1 MTIRM
6 TDRSVVYEV
15 DGPVAMITLNR
26 PEKVN
31 AINAAM
37 IAELSTALDRADC
50 DRTIGAVLLAGAGRG
65 FCSGQDL
72 SERYAAA
79 GSAPPDLGESLGTRY
94 NPLIRQIRACP
105 LPVVAAV
112 HGVAAGAGANLA
124 LACDVVVAGETT
136 RIVEAFSRVGLVPDC
151 GGSWLLERNVGRAR
165 ALGLAL
171 LAAPISGQT
180 AAGWGLVWSVVPEDE
195 VLEAAREVAHRLAG
209 GRRLEV

>member
-1 MTIRM
+1 MAIRM
-6 TDRSVVYEV
+6 TDRPVVYAV
-15 DGPVAMITLNR
+15 DGPIAMITLNR

-37 IAELSTALDRADC
+37 LTGLSAALDRAESDEAV
-50 DRTIGAVLLAGAGRG
+50 GAVLLTGAGRG

-72 SERYAAA
+72 SARHAPA
-79 GSAPPDLGESLGTRY
+79 GTPPPDLGESLGTRY

-105 LPVVAAV
+105 LPVVAGI

-124 LACDVVVAGETT
+124 LACDVVVVGETT
-136 RIVEAFSRVGLVPDC
+136 RIVEAFSRVGLMPDC
-151 GGSWLLERNVGRAR
+151 GGRWLLERSVGRAR

-171 LAAPISGQT
+171 LAAPISGET
-180 AAGWGLVWSVVPEDE
+180 AAGWGLVWSAVPENE

-209 GRRLEV
+209 GGRLEA